1 MYIVIFHCKFLVT
14 FLLNVYYQIVID
26 HVLYISIFKN
36 IDSNP
41 NLSPIYYIIY
51 TYNTLNFLLK
61 KFVFKQY
68 IWITHFPSPNSSK
81 VLPTSLIP
89 CPFFISLCK
98 QQMKHTQKKR
108 KTTLQNH
115 NIQAKDQ
122 LDKKKK
128 KPSKATWDKS
138 L

>member
-26 HVLYISIFKN
+26 HVLYINIFKN

-51 TYNTLNFLLK
+51 TYNTLNILLK

-68 IWITHFPSPNSSK
+68 I
-81 VLPTSLIP
+81 
-89 CPFFISLCK
+89 
-98 QQMKHTQKKR
+98 
-108 KTTLQNH
+108 
-115 NIQAKDQ
+115 
-122 LDKKKK
+122 
-128 KPSKATWDKS
+128 
-138 L
+138 

>member
-26 HVLYISIFKN
+26 HVLYINIFKN

-51 TYNTLNFLLK
+51 THNTLNILLK

-68 IWITHFPSPNSSK
+68 I
-81 VLPTSLIP
+81 
-89 CPFFISLCK
+89 
-98 QQMKHTQKKR
+98 
-108 KTTLQNH
+108 
-115 NIQAKDQ
+115 
-122 LDKKKK
+122 
-128 KPSKATWDKS
+128 
-138 L
+138 

>member
-26 HVLYISIFKN
+26 YVLYISIFKN

-68 IWITHFPSPNSSK
+68 I
-81 VLPTSLIP
+81 
-89 CPFFISLCK
+89 
-98 QQMKHTQKKR
+98 
-108 KTTLQNH
+108 
-115 NIQAKDQ
+115 
-122 LDKKKK
+122 
-128 KPSKATWDKS
+128 
-138 L
+138 